1 MRRGG
6 GRQLGG
12 LDRVVG
18 QPQKEAKAAGAGEG
32 GEGGDV
38 RRMKIG
44 IFKVKERKLTLHAA
58 GVRLAW

>member
-32 GEGGDV
+32 GDGRDV

-44 IFKVKERKLTLHAA
+44 SLR
-58 GVRLAW
+58 